1 MPRDRVT
8 ICLYSTERDDGSF
21 YDVFAK
27 EKESIQRMSTQLAEQ
42 ARLAGKEP
50 PEIVVSLLLIPNWKK
65 AGNSYDNSEYQ
76 EVEAKFME
84 SAREQLSGTSV
95 TVENFYRKSP
105 GLTLRERNYMHGLIT
120 PADNLDLMKNHVVIQ
135 NRDRQHLQL
144 DSNTKVVDYHKLY
157 QETFASSPPQDAFTA
172 CYYASR
178 FVSGQNKI
186 VFTVPGGEFSPAL
199 AERYGKFFAKEEED
213 LAKLGAEEVQR
224 RKSEY
229 RMYGEIFGPALT
241 DVGLATRKEKADG
254 SPYYGADLSK
264 TASYRATP
272 AVVHAINMS
281 WAAGIAQNKLLNNIP
296 PASVGDALCDYPCFT
311 YVVKKYTGDLSA
323 HWCPEDKAERRAEL
337 LNLSNSSIDYQLL
350 REFYHST
357 CVYHPELAEDVV
369 NIIPET
375 SEGRALV
382 EAAFQCSYEQLID
395 HAKQTV
401 LGASNSH
408 RTASFRASETDMAST
423 RLPQL
428 QGAGLEAPSGPA
440 PRRADAATT
449 PPLAEP
455 RQQTPIPRHTASF
468 RATLTGLKE
477 ADNAH
482 DDESHDRP
490 AGRLGM

>member
-8 ICLYSTERDDGSF
+8 ICLYSTERDNGTF
-21 YDVFAK
+21 YDVCAK
-27 EKESIQRMSTQLAEQ
+27 EKESIQRMSTQLAHQ

-95 TVENFYRKSP
+95 KVENFYRESP
-105 GLTLRERNYMHGLIT
+105 GLTPPERKYMHGLIT
-120 PADNLDLMKNHVVIQ
+120 PADNLDLMKNHVVLQ
-135 NRDRQHLQL
+135 NSDRQHLQL

-199 AERYGKFFAKEEED
+199 AKRYGEFFAKEEED

-264 TASYRATP
+264 IAFYRVTP
-272 AVVHAINMS
+272 AIAHGINMS
-281 WAAGIAQNKLLNNIP
+281 WSTEAGKNQLLNSIP
-296 PASVGDALCDYPCFT
+296 SARVGDALCDYPCFA
-311 YVVKKYTGDLSA
+311 YVVKKYTAILDA
-323 HWCPEDKAERRAEL
+323 HWCAEDEVERRAEL
-337 LNLSNSSIDYQLL
+337 LSLSDRSIDCELL
-350 REFYHST
+350 REFYRST
-357 CVYHPELAEDVV
+357 CTYCPELTEKLVK
-369 NIIPET
+369 IILDTP
-375 SEGRALV
+375 EGRALV
-382 EAAFQCSYEQLID
+382 KEAFDCSYEKLMD
-395 HAKQTV
+395 DANRLSSKSWKQQDV
-401 LGASNSH
+401 
-408 RTASFRASETDMAST
+408 R
-423 RLPQL
+423 
-428 QGAGLEAPSGPA
+428 
-440 PRRADAATT
+440 
-449 PPLAEP
+449 PPLSDP
-455 RQQTPIPRHTASF
+455 QQQAKIPHHTASF
-468 RATLTGLKE
+468 RTTITGLRE
-477 ADNAH
+477 ADNTTRQDT
-482 DDESHDRP
+482 DDDSVSHDRSP
-490 AGRLGM
+490 GRL